1 LRITNYFQRFFHFS
15 QILKLEFSMTDFTL
29 GVNYWPRRKAMY
41 WWSNFDEGEVSEEF
55 AIIKDLGM
63 NVVRLFLLWD
73 DFQPEP
79 ASVSKE
85 AVDNLIKVAN
95 AAADNGLGLDITFF
109 TGHMSGP
116 NWSPRWL
123 LGGDLPPSAHQHWL
137 RDVVSAGKKV
147 DQGYRNMFHDEMALN
162 ASRLLLK
169 TVVTAL
175 KDHPGV
181 WMWNLG
187 NEPDLF
193 AWPNSSD
200 EGAAWVREM
209 VGLIKSIDPNH
220 PVTIGLHGDGLH
232 RDNGLR
238 IDKVYAQTDVAVMHS
253 YPMYTPWSRKPLDPD
268 FVPFTCALT
277 SALSGKPVL
286 MEEFGGCTALP
297 GEATYVMKWIETNG
311 RDHEQFMASEDD
323 FAEFLSLTIPKL
335 QDSGAT
341 GAMLWCYAD
350 YVPEL
355 WDLPPCQNSQHERFF
370 GLVRPDGT
378 LKPHAKVI
386 QEFAKSKP
394 QVKPIPDYAK
404 LIVNADE
411 FYADPLSHL
420 VDLYKQYLDGVA
432 AQAA

>member
-1 LRITNYFQRFFHFS
+1 MEIN
-15 QILKLEFSMTDFTL
+15 MTDFTL
-29 GVNYWPRRKAMY
+29 GVNYWPRCKAMY
-41 WWSNFDEGEVSEEF
+41 WWSDFDEGEVREEF
-55 AIIKDLGM
+55 SIIREIGL
-63 NVVRLFLLWD
+63 NVVRVFLLWD
-73 DFQPEP
+73 DFQPESN
-79 ASVSKE
+79 AVSKE
-85 AVDNLIKVAN
+85 AVAHLVKVADI
-95 AAADNGLGLDITFF
+95 AAENNLGLDVTFF

-123 LGGDLPPSAHQHWL
+123 LGGELPPAAHQHWL
-137 RDVVSAGKKV
+137 RDVVSAGTKT

-162 ASRLLLK
+162 AERLLLK
-169 TVVTAL
+169 TVVGAL
-175 KDHPGV
+175 KDHPSL

-200 EGAAWVREM
+200 EGAAWVKEM
-209 VGLIKSIDPNH
+209 VGLIKSVDPNH

-253 YPMYTPWSRKPLDPD
+253 YPMYTPWARKPLDPD
-268 FVPFTCALT
+268 FVPFTCAVT
-277 SALSGKPVL
+277 AALAGKPVL

-297 GEATYVMKWIETNG
+297 GETTYTMRWTETNG
-311 RDHEQFMASEDD
+311 REREQFMAGEED

-335 QDSGAT
+335 QASGAT

-355 WDLPPCQNSQHERFF
+355 WDLPPCQNARHERFF
-370 GLVRPDGT
+370 GLVRPDGS

-386 QEFAKSKP
+386 QEFAKTKP

-404 LIVNADE
+404 FKVDPDE
-411 FYADPLSHL
+411 FYKNPLPFL
-420 VDLYKQYLDGVA
+420 LDFYRQFLEGVN
-432 AQAA
+432 